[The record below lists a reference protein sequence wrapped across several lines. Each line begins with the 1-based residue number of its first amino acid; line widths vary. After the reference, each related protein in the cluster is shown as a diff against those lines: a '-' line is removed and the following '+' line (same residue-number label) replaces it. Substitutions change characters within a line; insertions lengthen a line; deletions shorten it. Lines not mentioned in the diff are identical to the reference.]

1 MSDSEKG
8 LREVTDDAGNL
19 VYVATEYNGHLYEPF
34 NNFEE
39 KIDGYR
45 ESFPVYDSDIYL
57 LNYPKSGMKL
67 IFKFLKMMF
76 QHLLKH
82 SFFTVRLPIPKLYC
96 GLSNFGKNRLT
107 FLSSPTRH
115 SLSLLRRRLLGFD
128 PV

>member
-8 LREVTDDAGNL
+8 WREVADDAGNM

-57 LNYPKSGMKL
+57 LNYPKSGMNI
-67 IFKFLKMMF
+67 IFKT
-76 QHLLKH
+76 
-82 SFFTVRLPIPKLYC
+82 FTKTLTCLQLNYLNPKLHC
-96 GLSNFGKNRLT
+96 GLSNIGKNRLT
-107 FLSSPTRH
+107 FLLAPT
-115 SLSLLRRRLLGFD
+115 
-128 PV
+128 